1 MLKSIAPPRTVP
13 PRMPSPR
20 KPAAPPRAAAAYN
33 RIAPELDEL
42 SAAAIALTPIHID
55 LPRAVA
61 LVLGALP
68 GLAALRP
75 AIVKQLPEH
84 KVALLDKLELYAL
97 AAWYAHLIALPESGA
112 ESSAGHAVKPLLD
125 EAIALRARLLAEA
138 DDLARR
144 GLIDPHA
151 IDDIRAGEG
160 HVDTANDLVALS
172 ALFNQSWPELAGRT
186 SADDEEVRRA
196 GELGPKLLAA
206 LGVREHSPDAALS
219 DAADRRARAVALF
232 VRAYEQTRRAVA
244 YLRWDEGDAELIAPS
259 LQRRERIARA
269 PSAAPPPEPPV
280 KASEEPPADTLTAPT
295 PSPAGAGDARPA

>member
-1 MLKSIAPPRTVP
+1 MLKSIAPPRKA
-13 PRMPSPR
+13 SPR
-20 KPAAPPRAAAAYN
+20 KPAAPPRAAAAFN
-33 RIAPELDEL
+33 RVAPELNEL
-42 SAAAIALTPIHID
+42 SAAALAPINID

-61 LVLGALP
+61 LVLGVLP

-97 AAWYAHLIALPESGA
+97 AAWYAHLISLP

-125 EAIALRARLLAEA
+125 EAIALRASLLGEA
-138 DDLARR
+138 DNLARR
-144 GLIDPHA
+144 GLLDPDA

-172 ALFNQSWPELAGRT
+172 ALFNHSWPEIAGRT
-186 SADDEEVRRA
+186 MATDEEVRRA

-206 LGVREHSPDAALS
+206 LGVREHGADTGSADP
-219 DAADRRARAVALF
+219 ADRRARAVALF
-232 VRAYEQTRRAVA
+232 VRAYEQTRRAVT

-259 LQRRERIARA
+259 LQRRERSARGLSTAPPAMPSARA
-269 PSAAPPPEPPV
+269 SDAPPV
-280 KASEEPPADTLTAPT
+280 DTLSSPV
-295 PSPAGAGDARPA
+295 PSPAEAARPA